1 MVKISTNGPIEN
13 HSEPDVMLT
22 RRSALKSLVGAPLSF
37 GVIASVLAPGQVNA
51 QDAAVPVALITGS
64 SSGFGN
70 ASAKTLARN
79 GFHVIASMRNVAGE
93 NSGAAQSLL
102 DLAKEETLK
111 IDVVEIDIDS
121 DASVA
126 AGMADVMSRTDRID
140 VLFNNAGISIP
151 GPVELSMAAAR
162 QSFETNLFGQLRMLR
177 AVAPGMRE
185 NRNGLIIQMS
195 SGLGRFVIP
204 TSGIYCATKFAQEA
218 LFESAAYELHPF
230 GVEVAIVQPSDY
242 ATDIKANSR
251 RYFGEL
257 LESLSSEDTERANAY
272 AEHLEITKREL
283 RDTAT
288 PPVQEVAD
296 VVLELATTPAGQRP
310 LRQVSM
316 PPEMAS
322 GVNELNANLEGV
334 QTAILEGSGM
344 GDWLTLASG

>member
-1 MVKISTNGPIEN
+1 MIAKRNIKS
-13 HSEPDVMLT
+13 
-22 RRSALKSLVGAPLSF
+22 RRSVIGGLMAAPLSF
-37 GVIASVLAPGQVNA
+37 GVIASALSSGAARA
-51 QDAAVPVALITGS
+51 QDGALPVALITGS
-64 SSGFGN
+64 SSGFGYE
-70 ASAKTLARN
+70 SAKTLARN
-79 GFHVIASMRNVAGE
+79 GFHVIASMRNVGSDNAT
-93 NSGAAQSLL
+93 AAQNLLDIAQNESLL
-102 DLAKEETLK
+102 

-121 DASVA
+121 DASVG
-126 AGMADVMSRTDRID
+126 AGMADAMSRTDRID

-151 GPVELSMAAAR
+151 GPIELSMEVMQR
-162 QSFETNLFGQLRMLR
+162 SFETNVFGQYRMLR

-185 NRNGLIIQMS
+185 NRSGLIIQMS

-251 RYFGEL
+251 KYFDEIMAGL
-257 LESLSSEDTERANAY
+257 NIDDQARAAAY
-272 AEHLEITKREL
+272 ADHLDITRREL
-283 RDTAT
+283 RDTET

-316 PPEMAS
+316 PPELAG

-334 QTAILEGSGM
+334 QAAILEGSGM
-344 GDWLTLASG
+344 SDWLTLAQE